1 MTNTCPCCGK
11 STNNRVKNINGY
23 DYFQCANCKL
33 IFIDSQL
40 IDKID
45 NGFNIVKYDYT
56 YWENELPSA
65 KDRSYGAALARM
77 AEVFYYC
84 RIPIKKFLDIGTG
97 AGYFLDAVSK
107 YLPNNANLFYG
118 VEKFPPPSEFQT
130 KSPNYIIGDV
140 SDINSKFDAGM
151 CMEVLEHLT
160 PKMVRSL
167 LEGLAKISNPGALYI
182 FNTGLQEYVLNENI
196 NYLDPVK
203 RGHILSYSIKAIN
216 LISKEFEFS
225 VLPIR
230 GKTWAFVL
238 EYKSRTSNDE
248 NIESRIWSA
257 LEHNLSILSDKDM
270 GSVLRIL
277 GLETSRAYK

>member
-1 MTNTCPCCGK
+1 MANTCPCCGK
-11 STNNRVKNINGY
+11 STNKHIKNISGY

-33 IFIDSQL
+33 IFIDSQY

-45 NGFNIVKYDYT
+45 NGVNIVKYDYE
-56 YWENELPSA
+56 YWENELSSA
-65 KDRSYGAALARM
+65 KDRSYGEALARM

-84 RIPIKKFLDIGTG
+84 RIPIKKYLDIGTG
-97 AGYFLDAVSK
+97 AGYFLDAVEK

-118 VEKFPPPSEFQT
+118 VEKFPPPLEFQT
-130 KSPNYIIGDV
+130 KSPNYITGDI
-140 SDINSKFDAGM
+140 SDINIKFDAGI

-167 LEGLAKISNPGALYI
+167 LEDLAKISNPGAFYI

-196 NYLDPVK
+196 DYLDPVK
-203 RGHILSYSIKAIN
+203 RGHILSYSIEAVN
-216 LISKEFEFS
+216 LISKGLGFA
-225 VLPIR
+225 VLPIS
-230 GKTWAFVL
+230 GKTWAFAL
-238 EYKSRTSNDE
+238 EYKSHANNNE

-257 LEHNLSILSDKDM
+257 LECNLNILSDKDM